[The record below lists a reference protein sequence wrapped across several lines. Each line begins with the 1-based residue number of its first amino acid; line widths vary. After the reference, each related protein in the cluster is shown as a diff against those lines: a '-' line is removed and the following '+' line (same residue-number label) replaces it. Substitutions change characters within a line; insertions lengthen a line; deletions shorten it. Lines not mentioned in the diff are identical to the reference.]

1 MTPASNNI
9 AVAAMHDN
17 AIRKIVIVGGGTAG
31 WMAAAPLIQRLG
43 QGARAPREIVLIES
57 PEIGTIGV
65 GEGTMPNLHS
75 YTMALGLDHT
85 EFLCHTK
92 ATFKLGIEFKD
103 WGHIGNRFFHG
114 FGEFGPPIADAP
126 ALHHWLRLRHAG
138 AIGSHEHWSLVTE
151 MARRNRFAPP
161 GGLQPPYANSYAFA
175 YHLDA
180 SLFASFLRD
189 YAVRRGV
196 QRIEGTIVDVT
207 LRAGDG
213 FVESVTLSDGRRIDG
228 DLFLDC
234 SGQRALLI
242 EGAMESGFDD
252 WRRWLPVDRAIAMPS
267 ASAPALAP
275 YTLATAHAAG
285 WTWRIPL
292 QHRTGNGHV
301 YCSGFM
307 DDTEAEQVLLRTVDT
322 EPLDA
327 PRRLRFAT
335 GRRRRMWVRNVV
347 AIGLSAGFLE
357 PLESTAIQLI
367 LSAVGRLIKLFPDRD
382 CNPHLAGEFNRLM
395 AAQYESIRDFII
407 LHYTINR
414 RTDSEFW
421 RWCRAADI
429 PDSLRHQIELFR
441 SSGLIA
447 QTDPGGFTELSYLSV
462 LLGLGVLPDRHNPMA
477 DLLDEQTVR
486 SHFEHLRAGIHA
498 QADAMPDHA
507 AYIASLLARK
517 A

>member
-1 MTPASNNI
+1 MN
-9 AVAAMHDN
+9 DN
-17 AIRKIVIVGGGTAG
+17 AVRKIVIVGGGTAG

-43 QGARAPREIVLIES
+43 RDARVPCEIALVES

-65 GEGTMPNLHS
+65 GEGTMPNIHG

-85 EFLCHTK
+85 EFVRHTK

-114 FGEFGPPIADAP
+114 FGEFGPAIADAP
-126 ALHHWLRLRHAG
+126 AIHHWLRLHHAG
-138 AIGSHEHWSLVTE
+138 AIGSHEQWSLVAE

-175 YHLDA
+175 YHFDA

-189 YAVRRGV
+189 YSMRRGV

-207 LRAGDG
+207 LRAEDG

-228 DLFLDC
+228 DLFIDC

-242 EGAMESGFDD
+242 EGAMHAGFDD
-252 WRRWLPVDRAIAMPS
+252 WSRWLPVDRALAMPS
-267 ASAPALAP
+267 ASAPSLAP
-275 YTLATAHAAG
+275 YTLSTAHAAG
-285 WTWRIPL
+285 WAWRIPL
-292 QHRTGNGHV
+292 QHRIGNGHV
-301 YCSGFM
+301 YCSDFM
-307 DDTEAEQVLLRTVDT
+307 TDAEAEQVLMRTVDT
-322 EPLDA
+322 EPLDT
-327 PRRLRFAT
+327 PRGLRFTT
-335 GRRRRMWVRNVV
+335 GKRRRMWVKNVV

-367 LSAVGRLIKLFPDRD
+367 LSAVGRLIKLFPGRDR
-382 CNPHLAGEFNRLM
+382 NEHLADEFNRLM
-395 AAQYESIRDFII
+395 GQQYESIRDFII
-407 LHYTINR
+407 LHYKINR

-421 RWCRAADI
+421 HWCRDAEI
-429 PDSLRHQIELFR
+429 PDALQHQIELFR

-462 LLGLGVLPDRHNPMA
+462 LLGLGVLPERHNPMV
-477 DLLDEQTVR
+477 DLLDEQAVR
-486 SHFEHLRAGIHA
+486 VHFERLRAGI
-498 QADAMPDHA
+498 QATVNAMPDHA
-507 AYIASLLARK
+507 AYIDGLIATA
-517 A
+517 